1 MSFFKVTVS
10 GLETIDEDFELES
23 RKIEK
28 AFPQALQYVGSEM
41 IVSLQKHIFEDWYKP
56 WGPPLIYIRRTDNN
70 SLGTPLGSKENM
82 DVFVDNDSL
91 EFTYEPTG
99 DHAVSDW
106 NSVSGDKLIEI
117 IQTNSGWSYPVGVD
131 KIGRTIMPRPFWNFF
146 VEEQANSGII
156 DAFIKGMS
164 PFATVIPEGVGK
176 DVVFDGGESMLQG
189 GMASNFDKN
198 SDDSDDEL
206 PF

>member
-41 IVSLQKHIFEDWYKP
+41 IVSLQKHIFEDWYKQYTP
-56 WGPPLIYIRRTDNN
+56 KVYERRTDNI
-70 SLGTPLGSKENM
+70 SLGTPLGAEANM
-82 DVFVDNDSL
+82 DVQVNNNTLD
-91 EFTYEPTG
+91 FTYEPTG
-99 DHAVSDW
+99 EHANETYHTRD
-106 NSVSGDKLIEI
+106 GDTLIEFL
-117 IQTNSGWSYPVGVD
+117 QVGAEG
-131 KIGRTIMPRPFWNFF
+131 IPPRPFWNQF

-156 DAFIKGMS
+156 DAFIKRMS

-189 GMASNFDKN
+189 GMASNFDN
-198 SDDSDDEL
+198 TSDDSDDEL